1 MTQRNKTLMEVRCL
15 LKYVGE
21 DISVEQGNFEFFVS
35 RFPGKREWGQTFFV
49 FVIAFDTWPVNY
61 QCPYNILENSMMQ
74 FVFFKNGERE
84 TCGLNI
90 ERPMLCAK
98 KFSFIFK
105 IHRRILTA
113 YLVFYWYLRLISSST
128 HRWFKNVRC
137 ILGISILILDF

>member
-1 MTQRNKTLMEVRCL
+1 MLGKTFLWNKEILSFLFPDFPVKENEVRHSLFSL
-15 LKYVGE
+15 LLLTRDPLITNVLTTYL
-21 DISVEQGNFEFFVS
+21 
-35 RFPGKREWGQTFFV
+35 RTAW
-49 FVIAFDTWPVNY
+49 
-61 QCPYNILENSMMQ
+61 CNSYFLKM
-74 FVFFKNGERE
+74 ERE

-98 KFSFIFK
+98 KLSFIFK